1 MVGIVIVSY
10 RSDDLTVRFVRED
23 LSRISV
29 PYRVVVVD
37 NGETGS
43 SALQEKL
50 PEVTVLVSENRGYA
64 SACNLGAEWLRDQV
78 HPESVLF
85 CNNDLRFLS
94 DRVVETLCETLSAHP
109 EVGAIGPCI
118 VGPDGRRQSPEP
130 YRGLWNRYVWMYVL
144 TPFLSRDRK
153 IRKFQLDYAES
164 RGFGRIHLP
173 MEFLLG
179 EGDDPILGTI
189 AEKCAAPLP
198 LMLDTFTTAEE
209 ASANISPEELEERR
223 QRISQRLGRL
233 IKELMNCG
241 VHRRIL
247 IIGGDTLLALMD
259 ELDCASVTPLCEPDR
274 GVVLFELEYAGETRR
289 IMSKSGGF
297 GSEDLLT
304 RL

>member
-43 SALQEKL
+43 RALQEKL
-50 PEVTVLVSENRGYA
+50 PEVTVLVSENHGYA

-78 HPESVLF
+78 HPEFILF
-85 CNNDLRFLS
+85 CNNDLRFQS

-153 IRKFQLDYAES
+153 IRKFQLDYAEQAS
-164 RGFGRIHLP
+164 EGYHYKLMGS
-173 MEFLLG
+173 FLMVR
-179 EGDDPILGTI
+179 
-189 AEKCAAPLP
+189 AEAFFEAGCF
-198 LMLDTFTTAEE
+198 DEQTFLYAEE
-209 ASANISPEELEERR
+209 PIFSERLSRIGKRCWFCPSVTVLHDHGAVIKSSFKSKETDWMQFRSMAYYYRRYRGYPAWEISLVRM
-223 QRISQRLGRL
+223 LYRL
-233 IKELMNCG
+233 IQ
-241 VHRRIL
+241 
-247 IIGGDTLLALMD
+247 
-259 ELDCASVTPLCEPDR
+259 
-274 GVVLFELEYAGETRR
+274 VVR
-289 IMSKSGGF
+289 
-297 GSEDLLT
+297 
-304 RL
+304 

>member
-153 IRKFQLDYAES
+153 TRKFQLDYAEKAS
-164 RGFGRIHLP
+164 EGYHYKLMGS
-173 MEFLLG
+173 FLMVRAEAFFEAGCFDEQTFLYA
-179 EGDDPILGTI
+179 EEPILSERLSRIGKRCWFCPSVTVLHDHGAVI
-189 AEKCAAPLP
+189 KSSFKSKETDWMQFRSMAYYYRRYRGYPAWEISLVR
-198 LMLDTFTTAEE
+198 MLY
-209 ASANISPEELEERR
+209 
-223 QRISQRLGRL
+223 RL
-233 IKELMNCG
+233 IQ
-241 VHRRIL
+241 
-247 IIGGDTLLALMD
+247 
-259 ELDCASVTPLCEPDR
+259 
-274 GVVLFELEYAGETRR
+274 VVR
-289 IMSKSGGF
+289 
-297 GSEDLLT
+297 
-304 RL
+304 

>member
-153 IRKFQLDYAES
+153 TRKFQLDYAEKAS
-164 RGFGRIHLP
+164 EGYHYKLMGS
-173 MEFLLG
+173 FLMVRAEAFFEAG
-179 EGDDPILGTI
+179 CFDEGTFLYAEEPILSERLSRIGKRCWFCPSVTVLHDHGAVI
-189 AEKCAAPLP
+189 KSSFKSKETDWMQFRSMAYYYRRYRGYPAWEISFVR
-198 LMLDTFTTAEE
+198 MLY
-209 ASANISPEELEERR
+209 
-223 QRISQRLGRL
+223 RL
-233 IKELMNCG
+233 IQ
-241 VHRRIL
+241 
-247 IIGGDTLLALMD
+247 
-259 ELDCASVTPLCEPDR
+259 
-274 GVVLFELEYAGETRR
+274 VVR
-289 IMSKSGGF
+289 
-297 GSEDLLT
+297 
-304 RL
+304 

>member
-109 EVGAIGPCI
+109 EVGAAEKASEGYHYKLMGSFLMVRAEAFFEAGCFDERTFLYAEEPILSERLSRIGKRCWFCPSVTVVHDHGAVI
-118 VGPDGRRQSPEP
+118 GSSFKRKETDWMQFRSMAYYYRR
-130 YRGLWNRYVWMYVL
+130 YRGYPSWEISLVR
-144 TPFLSRDRK
+144 
-153 IRKFQLDYAES
+153 
-164 RGFGRIHLP
+164 
-173 MEFLLG
+173 
-179 EGDDPILGTI
+179 
-189 AEKCAAPLP
+189 
-198 LMLDTFTTAEE
+198 MLY
-209 ASANISPEELEERR
+209 
-223 QRISQRLGRL
+223 RL
-233 IKELMNCG
+233 IQ
-241 VHRRIL
+241 
-247 IIGGDTLLALMD
+247 
-259 ELDCASVTPLCEPDR
+259 
-274 GVVLFELEYAGETRR
+274 VVR
-289 IMSKSGGF
+289 
-297 GSEDLLT
+297 
-304 RL
+304 

>member
-153 IRKFQLDYAES
+153 VRKFQLDYAEKAS
-164 RGFGRIHLP
+164 EGYHYKLMGS
-173 MEFLLG
+173 FLMVRAEAFFEAG
-179 EGDDPILGTI
+179 CFDEGTFLYAEEPILSERLSRIGKRCWFCPSVTVLHDHGTVI
-189 AEKCAAPLP
+189 KSSFKSKETDWMQFRSMAYYYRRYRGYPAWEISLVR
-198 LMLDTFTTAEE
+198 MLY
-209 ASANISPEELEERR
+209 
-223 QRISQRLGRL
+223 RL
-233 IKELMNCG
+233 IQ
-241 VHRRIL
+241 
-247 IIGGDTLLALMD
+247 
-259 ELDCASVTPLCEPDR
+259 
-274 GVVLFELEYAGETRR
+274 VVR
-289 IMSKSGGF
+289 
-297 GSEDLLT
+297 
-304 RL
+304 

>member
-23 LSRISV
+23 LFQISV

-43 SALQEKL
+43 CALQEIL

-85 CNNDLRFLS
+85 CNNDLHFQS

-109 EVGAIGPCI
+109 DVGAIGPCI

-153 IRKFQLDYAES
+153 IRKFQLDYAEKAS
-164 RGFGRIHLP
+164 EGYHYKLMGS
-173 MEFLLG
+173 FLMVRAEAFFEACCFD
-179 EGDDPILGTI
+179 EGTFLYAEEPILSERLSRIGKRCWFCPSVTVVHDHGAVI
-189 AEKCAAPLP
+189 GSSFKRKETDWMQFRSMAYYYRRYRGYPAWEISLVR
-198 LMLDTFTTAEE
+198 MLY
-209 ASANISPEELEERR
+209 
-223 QRISQRLGRL
+223 RL
-233 IKELMNCG
+233 IQ
-241 VHRRIL
+241 
-247 IIGGDTLLALMD
+247 
-259 ELDCASVTPLCEPDR
+259 
-274 GVVLFELEYAGETRR
+274 VVR
-289 IMSKSGGF
+289 
-297 GSEDLLT
+297 
-304 RL
+304 

>member
-29 PYRVVVVD
+29 PYQVVVVD

-64 SACNLGAEWLRDQV
+64 SACNLGAEWLRDRV

-85 CNNDLRFLS
+85 CNNDLRFQS

-153 IRKFQLDYAES
+153 IRKFQLDYAEKAS
-164 RGFGRIHLP
+164 EGYHYKLMGS
-173 MEFLLG
+173 FLMVRAEAFFEAG
-179 EGDDPILGTI
+179 CFDEGTFLYAEEPILSERLSRIGKRCWFCPSVTVLHDHGTVI
-189 AEKCAAPLP
+189 KSSFKSKETDWMQFRSMAYYYRRYRGYPAWEISLVR
-198 LMLDTFTTAEE
+198 MLY
-209 ASANISPEELEERR
+209 
-223 QRISQRLGRL
+223 RL
-233 IKELMNCG
+233 IQ
-241 VHRRIL
+241 
-247 IIGGDTLLALMD
+247 
-259 ELDCASVTPLCEPDR
+259 
-274 GVVLFELEYAGETRR
+274 VVR
-289 IMSKSGGF
+289 
-297 GSEDLLT
+297 
-304 RL
+304 

>member
-64 SACNLGAEWLRDQV
+64 SACNLGAEWRRDQV
-78 HPESVLF
+78 HPASVLF
-85 CNNDLRFLS
+85 CNNALRFLS

-153 IRKFQLDYAES
+153 TRKFQLDYAEKAS
-164 RGFGRIHLP
+164 EGYHYKLMGS
-173 MEFLLG
+173 FLMVRAEAFFEAGCFDEQTFLYA
-179 EGDDPILGTI
+179 EEPILSERLSRIGKRCWFCPSVTVVHDHGAVI
-189 AEKCAAPLP
+189 GSSFKRQETDWMQFRSMAYYYRRYRGYPAWEISLVR
-198 LMLDTFTTAEE
+198 MLY
-209 ASANISPEELEERR
+209 
-223 QRISQRLGRL
+223 RL
-233 IKELMNCG
+233 IQ
-241 VHRRIL
+241 
-247 IIGGDTLLALMD
+247 
-259 ELDCASVTPLCEPDR
+259 
-274 GVVLFELEYAGETRR
+274 VVR
-289 IMSKSGGF
+289 
-297 GSEDLLT
+297 
-304 RL
+304 